1 MKYQALTILLNPDTH
16 IPAKYVAGLVFFICY
31 FYLKNLLFPRT
42 AVTLF
47 FTAPFFLFN
56 FCFLLIINSQE
67 ERIAS
72 LAALWAKPSTS
83 SGPRRSQTSMKKQ
96 NRRHGASQLRK
107 EDFVYTSVSW
117 DFRRPPVSEWPYK
130 NVIAHSRC
138 PGGPKATWGK
148 TIKKWFNQA

>member
-72 LAALWAKPSTS
+72 LAAL
-83 SGPRRSQTSMKKQ
+83 
-96 NRRHGASQLRK
+96 
-107 EDFVYTSVSW
+107 
-117 DFRRPPVSEWPYK
+117 
-130 NVIAHSRC
+130 
-138 PGGPKATWGK
+138 
-148 TIKKWFNQA
+148 